1 MQWTLHQIKLLC
13 VTDEDTLTSV
23 NTKCCRSAFP
33 VGVCYSSIITC
44 LQFVLGPEFGQRRK
58 RWGEKK
64 PHTSHSKGLWSAAI
78 LHLIVAQQQAECGVA
93 GRRVRRRTKNG
104 PDSSRDRCHVAED
117 VRGHRWGPLENLG
130 DRASSQGPPTRTCA
144 VNAAAEQDPAPVL
157 SRYRRPAKAQREAST
172 WLPTQGRRR
181 LDFHLPISTAWLPN
195 RHRQESLCSTAECAK
210 KDWEMC
216 FLPEVSAF

>member
-1 MQWTLHQIKLLC
+1 MQWTLNQIKLLWA
-13 VTDEDTLTSV
+13 TDEDTLTSV

-44 LQFVLGPEFGQRRK
+44 LQFVLGPESGQRRK
-58 RWGEKK
+58 RRGEKNA
-64 PHTSHSKGLWSAAI
+64 HTSHSKGLWSAAI

-130 DRASSQGPPTRTCA
+130 DCTSSQGPPTRTCA

-181 LDFHLPISTAWLPN
+181 LDFHLPISAAWLPKPAQAGKPVLYC
-195 RHRQESLCSTAECAK
+195 RMYK
-210 KDWEMC
+210 KGLRN
-216 FLPEVSAF
+216 FFPQK